1 MRRLRNITQKKEWD
15 QFTTGN
21 VKETAIS
28 NMSGRKIKVMII
40 KILTGLKRRAE
51 EFSETSTN
59 EIENIKTN
67 RVEEHNNCN

>member
-40 KILTGLKRRAE
+40 KILTGLERRVVYI
-51 EFSETSTN
+51 SEILNKDKKEPIRCRTQ
-59 EIENIKTN
+59 
-67 RVEEHNNCN
+67 